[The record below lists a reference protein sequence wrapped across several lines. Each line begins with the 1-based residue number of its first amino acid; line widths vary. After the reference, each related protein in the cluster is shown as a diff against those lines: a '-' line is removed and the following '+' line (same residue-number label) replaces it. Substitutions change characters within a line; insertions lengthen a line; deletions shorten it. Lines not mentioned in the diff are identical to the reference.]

1 MYIRKNREIRNEQ
14 DVQNLV
20 TAIINM
26 QTKPFVPEVIEGIVR
41 FYLRDS
47 EFYHS
52 YKLISKLVDETLNL
66 FQRRDWVACCNGVFY
81 PKDVF
86 LGTFIPEYYGALQRK
101 C

>member
-1 MYIRKNREIRNEQ
+1 MYIRKNHEIRNEQ

-20 TAIINM
+20 TAIINR
-26 QTKPFVPEVIEGIVR
+26 QTKPFVPEIIEGIVR

-52 YKLISKLVDETLNL
+52 YNLINKLVDETLNL
-66 FQRRDWVACCNGVFY
+66 FQRQDLVACYNGTFY
-81 PKDVF
+81 PRDVF
-86 LGTFIPEYYGALQRK
+86 LDDFIPEYYNIFKQK